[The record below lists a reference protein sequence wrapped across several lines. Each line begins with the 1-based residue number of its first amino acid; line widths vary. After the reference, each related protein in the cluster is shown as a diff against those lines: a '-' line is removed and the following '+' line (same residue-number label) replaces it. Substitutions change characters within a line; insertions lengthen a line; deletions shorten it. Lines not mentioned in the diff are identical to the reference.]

1 MSVLFWFAHS
11 PNWRS
16 TWKEASVSR
25 TKKRIAMI
33 VGGVIVVAILAGQ
46 SIWASVQLLSGAT
59 GVEARSAVAREGSL
73 LETVSA
79 PGFVEPTAKVDIS
92 AQVSAR
98 ITLLPFREGDLVKQ
112 GDVVVQLD
120 DRNLKAGLESTI
132 ARRDGERARLEAE
145 TVRINGPVQSLEN
158 ARRTLERQRKLF
170 ETGDVARQAFEDATV
185 RVDELEASIAAMRK
199 TIGALESSLAAGDAE
214 IERVRQE
221 LSYATMR
228 APIDGAITRL
238 NAEVGEL
245 VMVGTMNNA
254 GTVIMT
260 IADLGRMRMRS
271 QVAESDIAKVVEGQP
286 AEIFINAFP
295 GRSFKG
301 VVEEVA
307 LQRTGTGMQAAA
319 SATQGAGTFTVDI
332 SIDSEGTRIFSG
344 LAANVDIAIKEHWGV
359 LVPTQAVVERKR
371 DELPLALSESP
382 LFTAGQRVVPI
393 IFRDENGIA
402 TATAVRLG
410 SSSLTETIVDSGVE
424 SGQMVVVGPYKT
436 LEHLKGGE
444 ALRQEEVPSGGAK
457 PRSGLSVKVS
467 G

>member
-1 MSVLFWFAHS
+1 MSGTRKKLAIILGVL
-11 PNWRS
+11 
-16 TWKEASVSR
+16 VV
-25 TKKRIAMI
+25 IA
-33 VGGVIVVAILAGQ
+33 VLAGQ
-46 SIWASVQLLSGAT
+46 SIWTAVQMISAASGF
-59 GVEARSAVAREGSL
+59 EARSAAVRQGAL

-79 PGFVEPTAKVDIS
+79 PGFVEPIAKVDIS

-98 ITLLPFREGDLVKQ
+98 ITLLPFREGDLVKK

-145 TVRINGPVQSLEN
+145 RARIEGPMQSLEN
-158 ARRTLERQRKLF
+158 SKRIRERQQKLF
-170 ETGDVARQAFEDATV
+170 ETGDVARQALEDATV
-185 RVDELEASIAAMRK
+185 RVDELGASIAAMRK
-199 TIGALESSLAAGDAE
+199 NISALESSLAAGEAE

-245 VMVGTMNNA
+245 VVVGTMNNA

-271 QVAESDIAKVVEGQP
+271 QVSESDIAKVVEGQP

-295 GRSFKG
+295 GRSFRG

-307 LQRTGTGMQAAA
+307 LQRTATGMQSAAA
-319 SATQGAGTFTVDI
+319 ATQGSGTFKVDV
-332 SIDSEGTRIFSG
+332 SIDSEGVRIFSG
-344 LAANVDIAIKEHWGV
+344 LAANVDIAIKEHRGLLV
-359 LVPTQAVVERKR
+359 LTQAVVERKR
-371 DELPLALSESP
+371 DELPLALSDSP
-382 LFTAGQRVVPI
+382 AFTASQRVVPI
-393 IFRDENGIA
+393 IFRDVDGIA

-410 SSSLTETIVDSGVE
+410 ASSLTETIVE
-424 SGQMVVVGPYKT
+424 SGLEVGQLVVVGPYKT
-436 LEHLKGGE
+436 LEQLKGGE
-444 ALRQEEVPSGGAK
+444 VLRTDEVPTGSAAPK
-457 PRSGLSVKVS
+457 SELSVKVS